1 MKATRIYTGEDNRSH
16 FEDLDIP
23 LERAAY
29 GSESKLIPSLGV
41 IFRENRV
48 GDSLNFHNPA
58 RRQFVIT
65 ISGVGEL
72 ECGDGSRRRFR
83 PGDILLADD
92 LTGEGHI
99 TREIEG
105 PRRAIF
111 IPLSEDLDVGGWRI
125 KQLM

>member
-1 MKATRIYTGEDNRSH
+1 MRVTHIYTGEDNRSH

-23 LERAAY
+23 LERASY
-29 GSESKLIPSLGV
+29 GSESKLVPSLGV

-48 GDSLNFHNPA
+48 GDSLTFHNAP

-65 ISGVGEL
+65 ISGLGEL

-111 IPLSEDLDVGGWRI
+111 IAVPEDLDVGCWRI
-125 KQLM
+125 KRSP